1 MWGYMNEK
9 LAGILT
15 LDDETMM
22 KKGKRKNEGGALIF
36 LGAAFMVMGVC
47 HHLFL
52 EILYDS
58 RIMWIA
64 VSAAVLIIGILC
76 LVFGIKIFGQT
87 GQSVAESWAERNHY
101 LPEEM
106 REFNRESRMS
116 TAMAVHN
123 EYWSSSPIPKTIN
136 DLRAEHGAE
145 TGLLTE
151 HWFKAPDTVPAD
163 IMRYVDI
170 AAMWFEPKELYGHY
184 QGIYYIKST
193 GKGEYFRCGEEFGR
207 WLVGEISKR
216 NPMTI
221 TAGSFEF
228 EGAGYNGYKNPGE
241 VAALYRDEFA
251 KRRMEEV

>member
-9 LAGILT
+9 LVKILT
-15 LDDETMM
+15 LTDEAMT

-36 LGAAFMVMGVC
+36 LGAAFVIMGVC
-47 HHLFL
+47 HHLFF
-52 EILYDS
+52 EILYDN
-58 RIMWIA
+58 RMIWIA

-76 LVFGIKIFGQT
+76 LVFGVKIFGQI

-101 LPEEM
+101 TPEEM
-106 REFNRESRMS
+106 VEFNRESRMS
-116 TAMAVHN
+116 STMVVHN
-123 EYWSSSPIPKTIN
+123 EYWNSSPIPQTVYE
-136 DLRAEHGAE
+136 LRKEHGAE

-151 HWFKAPDTVPAD
+151 HWFKAPDTISID

-184 QGIYYIKST
+184 PGIYYIKST
-193 GKGEYFRCGEEFGR
+193 GKGEYFRCYEEFGR

-221 TAGSFEF
+221 TAGKFEF
-228 EGAGYNGYKNPGE
+228 EGVSYNGYKKPE
-241 VAALYRDEFA
+241 DVAALYRDEFA
-251 KRRMEEV
+251 KRKRGAE